1 MEENQIIVPYKPKN
15 KDSKPLIRLHK
26 VDNTIRAELNGKTYA
41 TTISWFRYFALGNR
55 KFCYLTEFYSKE
67 ERQAYMAK
75 KEVEF
80 KERVR
85 KSLRG

>member
-1 MEENQIIVPYKPKN
+1 MENILIKPYKPMKEN
-15 KDSKPLIRLHK
+15 GKEVLRLYK
-26 VDNTIRAELNGKTYA
+26 MNNTIRAELNGKTFA
-41 TTISWFRYFALGNR
+41 TTIGWFRYFALGNR

-67 ERQAYMAK
+67 ERQAYKQK

-85 KSLRG
+85 LSLKSR